1 MAKVKRGHW
10 PRNPLHNLALN
21 SPTGLNFLLRWMRI
35 GCLYLSHTA
44 RRSGFHVFFSVLKDI
59 LGNMMLS
66 YNACFEDPDH
76 PTRMIHLKNDHRPS
90 RNTAWHSSLWKASIS
105 QVDGAASRC
114 RISCIFL
121 GQRATLH
128 STSQKH
134 CRRCGQWDGKSLKPS
149 RRLKLKLQRS
159 LGAWAYFPILSWF
172 MQSIILVSS
181 TTILGLAWLA
191 CCACFVWSFC
201 SAEDSW
207 STSWLFPMSLSA
219 GCTKR
224 WFVHAFASVQFVG
237 CFSSLQSS
245 RCPPATSPPIHQYW
259 QLSQS
264 PMRGL
269 GICDTNEWK
278 DSTRGLYFRK
288 WGDLQKWDAVW
299 YISGQCPQ
307 VHPVWIPRGPGI
319 HAASAFA
326 LSCLE
331 QIAQMSQ
338 IAHGKFVHGT
348 LLEQMNPTHGSIQT
362 ELLLLWES
370 LGVMSPTPTQ
380 VDFVAGSQL

>member
-1 MAKVKRGHW
+1 MKGIHFSSW
-10 PRNPLHNLALN
+10 
-21 SPTGLNFLLRWMRI
+21 
-35 GCLYLSHTA
+35 
-44 RRSGFHVFFSVLKDI
+44 RSCFTVSDLMHFSRPKNHSAQHV
-59 LGNMMLS
+59 
-66 YNACFEDPDH
+66 AE
-76 PTRMIHLKNDHRPS
+76 
-90 RNTAWHSSLWKASIS
+90 
-105 QVDGAASRC
+105 
-114 RISCIFL
+114 
-121 GQRATLH
+121 
-128 STSQKH
+128 H

-149 RRLKLKLQRS
+149 WRLKLKLQRS

-245 RCPPATSPPIHQYW
+245 RCPPATSHRSISIGNLANLRCGASVYVTPMSGRIPHAVSTSEMGRSPEMGCCLIHFR
-259 QLSQS
+259 S
-264 PMRGL
+264 M
-269 GICDTNEWK
+269 
-278 DSTRGLYFRK
+278 STSAPG
-288 WGDLQKWDAVW
+288 
-299 YISGQCPQ
+299 
-307 VHPVWIPRGPGI
+307 WIPRGPGI